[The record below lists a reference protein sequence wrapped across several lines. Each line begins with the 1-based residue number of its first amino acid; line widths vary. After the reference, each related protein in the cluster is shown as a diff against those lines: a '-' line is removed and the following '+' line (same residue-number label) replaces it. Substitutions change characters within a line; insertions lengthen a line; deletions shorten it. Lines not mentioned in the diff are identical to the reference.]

1 MSRGHEVKSVQEQW
15 LEADAAKDA
24 KRKPRKSV
32 ELIEHEKQLE
42 SLGLSRT
49 RIQRELDETKNER
62 RRQQLR
68 AALEHLDQ
76 ELKKIK

>member
-15 LEADAAKDA
+15 LEADAAKDQ

-32 ELIEHEKQLE
+32 ELIAHEKQLE

-49 RIQRELDETKNER
+49 RIKRELDETKSEQR
-62 RRQQLR
+62 RKQLR
-68 AALEHLDQ
+68 AALAHLDA
-76 ELKKIK
+76 ELKKLK